1 MKGAKSRHR
10 PHIPWLATAASRHQG
25 AGTKALQRR
34 EEIKGRDKAVACR
47 HTAMPLAHCR
57 TQGRLPLLTARMAVG
72 RVLGLASLSTA
83 GADRRGQMSLTG
95 MMMQAHERHEMG
107 MVMVWHSRM
116 NQHGQHRH
124 QHDPSGQPISQSQ
137 LTSPHRSH
145 KGSETTM
152 QLSCKSHPSAM
163 PTANDSQETGFLPQ

>member
-1 MKGAKSRHR
+1 MPVGTEPSASTRRGATPGAQAMKGTKSRHW
-10 PHIPWLATAASRHQG
+10 PHIPWLATAVDRHQW

-47 HTAMPLAHCR
+47 HTAMPLAHSR
-57 TQGRLPLLTARMAVG
+57 TQGRLPLLTARLAVG
-72 RVLGLASLSTA
+72 RVLGLAFLPTA
-83 GADRRGQMSLTG
+83 WADRRGQMSLTG

-124 QHDPSGQPISQSQ
+124 QHDPSGQPI
-137 LTSPHRSH
+137 P
-145 KGSETTM
+145 
-152 QLSCKSHPSAM
+152 
-163 PTANDSQETGFLPQ
+163 